1 LKEVEMILF
10 LIPTVAAISLGLIIT
25 VVHLIPLNKIR
36 IASVIT
42 SKDLM
47 DGRLHTIITINNI
60 GLFYLN

>member
-1 LKEVEMILF
+1 MILF